1 MFYLFWTG
9 PPWLLTT
16 MSTSCMRSFPD
27 MRIAIPARTFLPSR
41 PSVVMVT
48 VFSISMDYAHKL
60 KVVRHVNT
68 DHQDT
73 QPTQLSTVVLQCF
86 TLPYVAAL
94 PPNDNPHTVPGYLHI
109 YGHLPAGDP
118 AMHLFLPVFILPKQ
132 QVEA

>member
-1 MFYLFWTG
+1 
-9 PPWLLTT
+9 
-16 MSTSCMRSFPD
+16 MSTSCVRSFPNV
-27 MRIAIPARTFLPSR
+27 RFAITVITFLPSR

-48 VFSISMDYAHKL
+48 TFSISMDYAHKL

-73 QPTQLSTVVLQCF
+73 QPTQLSTVVLQCS

-118 AMHLFLPVFILPKQ
+118 ALHLLLPIFILSKQ
-132 QVEA
+132 QVQA